1 MDTTGCIQRNIYWP
15 PKFVGS
21 SDPRVIFA
29 SQGIEYRL
37 QSPEKHNKMTELPFT
52 LLPSVV
58 KNYINI
64 STHQLKRF

>member
-1 MDTTGCIQRNIYWP
+1 MLSAVAWENRMLGDITLDDVKADGHHGMYTKKYIYWP

-37 QSPEKHNKMTELPFT
+37 QSPEKHNK
-52 LLPSVV
+52 
-58 KNYINI
+58 
-64 STHQLKRF
+64 